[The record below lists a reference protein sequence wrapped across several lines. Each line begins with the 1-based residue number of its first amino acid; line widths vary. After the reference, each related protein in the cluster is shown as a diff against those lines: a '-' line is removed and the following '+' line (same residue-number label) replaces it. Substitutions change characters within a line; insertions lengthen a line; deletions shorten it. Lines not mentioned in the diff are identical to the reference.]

1 MRKVGMMCNL
11 VIGFDADDTLWHN
24 ETLFSL
30 TQNRFQQL
38 LEPYLQ
44 DAWTGQELFE
54 TEIRNLDYFGYGI
67 KGFTL
72 SMIET
77 AIEVTNGQVAAR
89 DIQQIIDFAKEML
102 RAPVQL
108 IDQAA
113 DVVSALAQTYALMLI
128 TKGDLFDQESK
139 IAQSGLAEH
148 FTHIEIVRDKT
159 PEVYQALLARHR
171 IMPEQFIMVGNSV
184 RSDVLPVVEIGGKAV
199 HIPYHITWE
208 HETITQ
214 PEGHNGYVEL
224 EHIDLLPAYIEY
236 LCTAQ

>member
-1 MRKVGMMCNL
+1 MCDL

-30 TQNRFQQL
+30 TQQRFQQL
-38 LEPYLQ
+38 LEPYRQ
-44 DAWTGQELFE
+44 QTWTGQELFE

-89 DIQQIIDFAKEML
+89 DIQQIVDFAKEML

-108 IDQAA
+108 IEQAA
-113 DVVSALAQTYALMLI
+113 DVVATLAQTHTLMLI

-139 IAQSGLAEH
+139 IAQSGLAEY
-148 FTHIEIVRDKT
+148 FTHVEIVRDKT
-159 PEVYQALLARHR
+159 PEVYQALLARHGLA
-171 IMPEQFIMVGNSV
+171 PAHFVMVGNSV
-184 RSDVLPVVEIGGKAV
+184 KSDILPVVEIGGKAV

-214 PEGHNGYVEL
+214 PGARMGYVEI
-224 EHIDLLPAYIEY
+224 EHIGQLPAYIEQ
-236 LCTAQ
+236 LRGMR

>member
-1 MRKVGMMCNL
+1 MGHL

-30 TQNRFQQL
+30 TQDKFQQL
-38 LEPYLQ
+38 LEPYRQ
-44 DAWTGQELFE
+44 DTWTGRELFE

-89 DIQQIIDFAKEML
+89 DIQQIIDFAREML

-108 IDQAA
+108 IEHAA
-113 DVVSALAQTYALMLI
+113 AVVSSLAQTHMLMLI

-139 IAQSGLAEH
+139 IAQSGLAEY
-148 FTHIEIVRDKT
+148 FTHVEIVRDKT
-159 PEVYQALLARHR
+159 PAVYQALLDKHHIA
-171 IMPEQFIMVGNSV
+171 PGQFVMVGNSV
-184 RSDVLPVVEIGGKAV
+184 RSDVLPVVKIGGRAV
-199 HIPYHITWE
+199 HIPYHITWA
-208 HETITQ
+208 HETIAQ
-214 PEGHNGYVEL
+214 PEEHSSYVEL
-224 EHIDLLPAYIEY
+224 EHIGQLPAYIEQ
-236 LCTAQ
+236 LHSTS